1 MEVID
6 IGLGDF
12 DPTPISLN
20 LREDTPSVAFE
31 PKSVN
36 FGGGIEMFMNDEQR
50 SSGKQV
56 NVDFADLD
64 KLESQLNQ
72 LSSSNSQSYAN
83 ESLFGETT
91 KSISS
96 MASNLF
102 GFGGSS
108 SESAKQSSTSNGY
121 EQSDSKLGQSTT
133 SSLGNTKTWDG
144 FTKVGDIPPSNGFSR
159 ASSTNNMSDREK
171 RRKKREMIKKL
182 EEWYET
188 GQLKQRP
195 SSFTMDSPYEEVE
208 DEYEGALEDKRRKD
222 SVKLQGWWFITLVN
236 SLEYANAAFDPFGV
250 NLDGWGEKVSE
261 DLPEYEEIFSE
272 LHDKYKGGKLAPEV
286 SLLMRL
292 GFSAAVVGFS
302 NKALSSAA
310 PAFGDVIRQSPELMR
325 TFNDATVKALSQ
337 QSPGFAFASNLM
349 KPPQDDVNTSFG
361 PPPKPIETKSQPPPV
376 RPGAMQFTQEPGR
389 NYAAT
394 SNPSNRPD
402 IALGRGAMFKEGG
415 VDVGNGYSE
424 VKNTVQ
430 SSPLKR
436 PEMRGPQNDVDD
448 ILSGLKLKTIN
459 IHEQPTTSSSNAN
472 TSTSAIQGV
481 RVEDE
486 SVVSISSLRD
496 MANMSVPKKT
506 NRRKN
511 GSEKNTIS
519 LGDI

>member
-1 MEVID
+1 MEIID
-6 IGLGDF
+6 IGLGDL
-12 DPTPISLN
+12 DPTPITLN
-20 LREDTPSVAFE
+20 LRDEVLENE

-36 FGGGIEMFMNDEQR
+36 FGGGMEMFMNDEQR
-50 SSGKQV
+50 SNGKQV
-56 NVDFADLD
+56 SVDFSDLD

-72 LSSSNSQSYAN
+72 LSSSAPSADKSGG
-83 ESLFGETT
+83 SLFGETT
-91 KSISS
+91 KSLSG
-96 MASNLF
+96 LF
-102 GFGGSS
+102 GFGKSNGDA
-108 SESAKQSSTSNGY
+108 SAKSTDGY
-121 EQSDSKLGQSTT
+121 EKSDSKLGQSTT

-144 FTKVGDIPPSNGFSR
+144 FTKVGDIPPSNGYSKP
-159 ASSTNNMSDREK
+159 STTNNMSDREK

-182 EEWYET
+182 EEWYES
-188 GQLKQRP
+188 GQIKQRP

-208 DEYEGALEDKRRKD
+208 DEYEGALEDKRKKD

-250 NLDGWGEKVSE
+250 SLDGWGEKVSE

-310 PAFGDVIRQSPELMR
+310 PGFGDVIRQSPELMR
-325 TFNDATVKALSQ
+325 TFNDATVKAISQ

-349 KPPQDDVNTSFG
+349 NPSPDNVNQSFG
-361 PPPKPIETKSQPPPV
+361 PPPKPVDPKSQPPPV
-376 RPGAMQFTQEPGR
+376 RPGAMQFTQDPVR

-394 SNPSNRPD
+394 ANPMNRPD
-402 IALGRGAMFKEGG
+402 IALGRGAMPGAGASAMFRENG

-424 VKNTVQ
+424 IQN
-430 SSPLKR
+430 KR
-436 PEMRGPQNDVDD
+436 PEMKGPQNDVDD

-459 IHEQPTTSSSNAN
+459 IHEQTNASNA
-472 TSTSAIQGV
+472 GV

-486 SVVSISSLRD
+486 SMVSISSLKD
-496 MANMSVPKKT
+496 MANMGVPKRT

-511 GSEKNTIS
+511 NSEKNTIS

>member
-6 IGLGDF
+6 IGLGDL
-12 DPTPISLN
+12 DPVPITLN
-20 LREDTPSVAFE
+20 LRDESFE

-36 FGGGIEMFMNDEQR
+36 FGGGIEMFMNENQR

-64 KLESQLNQ
+64 KLESQLNN
-72 LSSSNSQSYAN
+72 LTTGTTGTTGTDSF
-83 ESLFGETT
+83 FGDTT
-91 KSISS
+91 KSISG
-96 MASNLF
+96 MASSLF
-102 GFGGSS
+102 GFGSS
-108 SESAKQSSTSNGY
+108 SEPAKQPAGY
-121 EQSDSKLGQSTT
+121 EPNDSKLGQSTT

-144 FTKVGDIPPSNGFSR
+144 FTKVGDIPPSNGFAR

-171 RRKKREMIKKL
+171 RRKKRDMIKKL
-182 EEWYET
+182 EEWYEA

-208 DEYEGALEDKRRKD
+208 DEYEGALEDKRKKD

-250 NLDGWGEKVSE
+250 SLDGWGEKVSE

-286 SLLMRL
+286 SLIMRL

-349 KPPQDDVNTSFG
+349 KPSQDDVSTSFG

-376 RPGAMQFTQEPGR
+376 RPGAMQFTQEPVR
-389 NYAAT
+389 
-394 SNPSNRPD
+394 NPSNRPD
-402 IALGRGAMFKEGG
+402 IALGRGTMFKESG
-415 VDVGNGYSE
+415 VEIGNGYSDIR
-424 VKNTVQ
+424 NTVQ
-430 SSPLKR
+430 SSAPKR
-436 PEMRGPQNDVDD
+436 QEMRGPQNDVDD
-448 ILSGLKLKTIN
+448 ILSGLKIKTLN
-459 IHEQPTTSSSNAN
+459 VHEQP
-472 TSTSAIQGV
+472 STPHTGI

-486 SVVSISSLRD
+486 SMVSISSLRD
-496 MANMSVPKKT
+496 MANMGVPKKT
-506 NRRKN
+506 SSRGKN
-511 GSEKNTIS
+511 TSEKNTIS

>member
-6 IGLGDF
+6 IGLGDL
-12 DPTPISLN
+12 DPTPITLKLN
-20 LREDTPSVAFE
+20 DDDNFE

-36 FGGGIEMFMNDEQR
+36 FGGGIEMFMNDDQR

-56 NVDFADLD
+56 NVDFSDLD
-64 KLESQLNQ
+64 KLENQLNQ
-72 LSSSNSQSYAN
+72 LSSSQSGGGS
-83 ESLFGETT
+83 SLFGDTT
-91 KSISS
+91 KSISG
-96 MASNLF
+96 MASSLF
-102 GFGGSS
+102 GLGGSS
-108 SESAKQSSTSNGY
+108 SASASASSPSDGY
-121 EQSDSKLGQSTT
+121 EKTDSKLGQSTT

-144 FTKVGDIPPSNGFSR
+144 FTKVSDIPPSSGFSKP
-159 ASSTNNMSDREK
+159 STTNNMSDREK

-182 EEWYET
+182 QEWYEA
-188 GQLKQRP
+188 GQLKQQP
-195 SSFTMDSPYEEVE
+195 SHFTMESPYEEVE
-208 DEYEGALEDKRRKD
+208 DEYEGALEDKRKKD

-236 SLEYANAAFDPFGV
+236 SLEYANAAFDPFGIS
-250 NLDGWGEKVSE
+250 LDGWGEKVTE

-349 KPPQDDVNTSFG
+349 NPSPDDVNKSFG
-361 PPPKPIETKSQPPPV
+361 PPPKPIETKNQPPPV

-389 NYAAT
+389 NPPA
-394 SNPSNRPD
+394 NRPD
-402 IALGRGAMFKEGG
+402 IAMGRGAMFRESGI
-415 VDVGNGYSE
+415 DVGNGYSDVRE
-424 VKNTVQ
+424 AT
-430 SSPLKR
+430 KR
-436 PEMRGPQNDVDD
+436 PEMRGPQSDVDD
-448 ILSGLKLKTIN
+448 ILSGLKMKTVN
-459 IHEQPTTSSSNAN
+459 MHEQTHN
-472 TSTSAIQGV
+472 V

-486 SVVSISSLRD
+486 SMVSISSLRD
-496 MANMSVPKKT
+496 MTNMNVPRKS

-511 GSEKNTIS
+511 TSEKNSIS

>member
-6 IGLGDF
+6 IGLGDL
-12 DPTPISLN
+12 DPTPITLN
-20 LREDTPSVAFE
+20 LKTDNPFE

-36 FGGGIEMFMNDEQR
+36 FGGGIEMFMNDDQR

-56 NVDFADLD
+56 NVDFSDLD
-64 KLESQLNQ
+64 KLESQLNK
-72 LSSSNSQSYAN
+72 LSTPAP
-83 ESLFGETT
+83 ESESIFGETT
-91 KSISS
+91 KSISGI
-96 MASNLF
+96 ASNLF
-102 GFGGSS
+102 GFGSS
-108 SESAKQSSTSNGY
+108 KSGEDAAKNLGASNGY
-121 EQSDSKLGQSTT
+121 EQTDSKLGQSTT

-144 FTKVGDIPPSNGFSR
+144 FTKVGDIPPSEGFSR
-159 ASSTNNMSDREK
+159 PSTTNNMSDREK

-182 EEWYET
+182 EEWYEA

-208 DEYEGALEDKRRKD
+208 DEYEGALEDKRKKD

-250 NLDGWGEKVSE
+250 SLDGWGEKVSE

-337 QSPGFAFASNLM
+337 NSPGFAFASNLM
-349 KPPQDDVNTSFG
+349 KPSPDDVNQSFG

-394 SNPSNRPD
+394 ANPNNRPD
-402 IALGRGAMFKEGG
+402 IALGRGAMFREGG
-415 VDVGNGYSE
+415 VDVGNGYSDLQPQ
-424 VKNTVQ
+424 T
-430 SSPLKR
+430 PKR

-448 ILSGLKLKTIN
+448 ILSGLKMKTIN
-459 IHEQPTTSSSNAN
+459 IHEQQASNSN
-472 TSTSAIQGV
+472 GV

-486 SVVSISSLRD
+486 SMVSISSLRD
-496 MANMSVPKKT
+496 MANMGVPKKT

>member
-1 MEVID
+1 MEIID
-6 IGLGDF
+6 IGLGDL
-12 DPTPISLN
+12 DPTPITLN
-20 LREDTPSVAFE
+20 LRDDFE

-36 FGGGIEMFMNDEQR
+36 FGGGIEMFMNDDQR
-50 SSGKQV
+50 SNGKQV
-56 NVDFADLD
+56 NVDFSDLD

-72 LSSSNSQSYAN
+72 LSSSASATSSD
-83 ESLFGETT
+83 SLFGETT
-91 KSISS
+91 KSISG
-96 MASNLF
+96 MASSFF

-108 SESAKQSSTSNGY
+108 EPSATPSNSGY
-121 EQSDSKLGQSTT
+121 EKNDSKLGQSTT

-144 FTKVGDIPPSNGFSR
+144 FTKVGDIPPSNGYSR
-159 ASSTNNMSDREK
+159 PSSTNNLSDREK

-182 EEWYET
+182 EEWYES

-195 SSFTMDSPYEEVE
+195 SSFTLDSAYEEVE
-208 DEYEGALEDKRRKD
+208 DEYEGALEDKRKKD

-250 NLDGWGEKVSE
+250 SLDGWGEKVSE

-272 LHDKYKGGKLAPEV
+272 LHDKYKGGKMAPEV
-286 SLLMRL
+286 SLIMRL

-349 KPPQDDVNTSFG
+349 KPSQDDVNQSFG

-376 RPGAMQFTQEPGR
+376 RPGTMQFSQEPGR

-394 SNPSNRPD
+394 ANPNNRPD
-402 IALGRGAMFKEGG
+402 IALGRGAMPGAGAMFKESG
-415 VDVGNGYSE
+415 VDIGNGYADLRNQAPS
-424 VKNTVQ
+424 
-430 SSPLKR
+430 R

-448 ILSGLKLKTIN
+448 ILSGLKMKTIN
-459 IHEQPTTSSSNAN
+459 IHEQSNASSNAVN
-472 TSTSAIQGV
+472 GV

-496 MANMSVPKKT
+496 MANMGVPKKT

>member
-12 DPTPISLN
+12 DPTPITLN
-20 LREDTPSVAFE
+20 LQDEFE

-36 FGGGIEMFMNDEQR
+36 FGGGIEMFMNDNQR
-50 SSGKQV
+50 SNGKQV
-56 NVDFADLD
+56 NVDFSDLD

-72 LSSSNSQSYAN
+72 LSSSAPAASSSD
-83 ESLFGETT
+83 SLFGETT
-91 KSISS
+91 KSISG
-96 MASNLF
+96 MASSLF
-102 GFGGSS
+102 GFGS
-108 SESAKQSSTSNGY
+108 SESAATPSNTGY
-121 EQSDSKLGQSTT
+121 EHNDSKLGQSTT

-144 FTKVGDIPPSNGFSR
+144 FTKVGDIPPSNGYSR
-159 ASSTNNMSDREK
+159 PSTTNNMSDREK

-182 EEWYET
+182 DEWYES

-195 SSFTMDSPYEEVE
+195 SSFTLDSPYEEVE
-208 DEYEGALEDKRRKD
+208 DEYEGALEDKRKKD

-250 NLDGWGEKVSE
+250 SLDGWGEKVSE

-272 LHDKYKGGKLAPEV
+272 LHDKYKGGKMAPEV
-286 SLLMRL
+286 SLIMRL

-349 KPPQDDVNTSFG
+349 KPSQDDVNQSFG

-394 SNPSNRPD
+394 ANPNNRPD
-402 IALGRGAMFKEGG
+402 IALGRGASISSGLGSNAASVSAMFKENG
-415 VDVGNGYSE
+415 VDIGNGYSE
-424 VKNTVQ
+424 VQQQNI
-430 SSPLKR
+430 PKR

-448 ILSGLKLKTIN
+448 ILSGLKMKTIN
-459 IHEQPTTSSSNAN
+459 IHEQPSSAN
-472 TSTSAIQGV
+472 HSGV

-486 SVVSISSLRD
+486 SMVSISSLRD
-496 MANMSVPKKT
+496 MANMGVPRKT
-506 NRRKN
+506 GRRKN
-511 GSEKNTIS
+511 TSDKNTIS

>member
-6 IGLGDF
+6 IGLGDLEA
-12 DPTPISLN
+12 TPITLN
-20 LREDTPSVAFE
+20 LNDDDTFE

-50 SSGKQV
+50 SSAKQV
-56 NVDFADLD
+56 NVDFSDLD
-64 KLESQLNQ
+64 KLENQLNQ
-72 LSSSNSQSYAN
+72 LSSSSSNASQSGSN
-83 ESLFGETT
+83 SLFGETT
-91 KSISS
+91 KSIGGLASS
-96 MASNLF
+96 LF
-102 GFGGSS
+102 GLGSS
-108 SESAKQSSTSNGY
+108 SSAKSAMASDGY
-121 EQSDSKLGQSTT
+121 EKTDSKLGQSTT

-144 FTKVGDIPPSNGFSR
+144 FTKVSDIPPSDGFSKP
-159 ASSTNNMSDREK
+159 STTNNMSDREK

-182 EEWYET
+182 QEWYEA
-188 GQLKQRP
+188 GQLKQQP
-195 SSFTMDSPYEEVE
+195 SHFTMDSPYEEVE
-208 DEYEGALEDKRRKD
+208 DEYEGALEDKRKKD

-236 SLEYANAAFDPFGV
+236 SLEYANAAFDPFGIS
-250 NLDGWGEKVSE
+250 LDGWGEKVSE

-349 KPPQDDVNTSFG
+349 KPSPDDVSTSFG
-361 PPPKPIETKSQPPPV
+361 PPPKPIETKNHPPPV

-389 NYAAT
+389 N
-394 SNPSNRPD
+394 PPMNRPD
-402 IALGRGAMFKEGG
+402 IAMGRGAMFRESG
-415 VDVGNGYSE
+415 VDLGNGYSE
-424 VKNTVQ
+424 VRENSGV
-430 SSPLKR
+430 PKR
-436 PEMRGPQNDVDD
+436 PEMRGPQSDVDD
-448 ILSGLKLKTIN
+448 ILSGLKIKTAN
-459 IHEQPTTSSSNAN
+459 IHEQPHNATN
-472 TSTSAIQGV
+472 I

-486 SVVSISSLRD
+486 SMVSISSLRD
-496 MANMSVPKKT
+496 MSNMNVPRKS

-511 GSEKNTIS
+511 GSEKNSIS

>member
-1 MEVID
+1 MEIID
-6 IGLGDF
+6 IGLGDL
-12 DPTPISLN
+12 DPTPIKLSLRDDDN
-20 LREDTPSVAFE
+20 DVSFE

-56 NVDFADLD
+56 NVDFSDLD
-64 KLESQLNQ
+64 KLESQLNN
-72 LSSSNSQSYAN
+72 LSSTNKPASD
-83 ESLFGETT
+83 SLFGETT
-91 KSISS
+91 KSISG

-102 GFGGSS
+102 GFGSS
-108 SESAKQSSTSNGY
+108 SDQPKSSASASSGY
-121 EQSDSKLGQSTT
+121 EPTDSKLGQSTT

-144 FTKVGDIPPSNGFSR
+144 FTKVGDIPPNNATSR
-159 ASSTNNMSDREK
+159 NSSTNNMSDREK

-182 EEWYET
+182 EEWYES

-195 SSFTMDSPYEEVE
+195 SSFTMDSPYEEIE
-208 DEYEGALEDKRRKD
+208 DEYEGALEDKRKKD

-250 NLDGWGEKVSE
+250 SLDGWGEKVSE

-349 KPPQDDVNTSFG
+349 KPAQDDVSTSFG
-361 PPPKPIETKSQPPPV
+361 PPPKPIETKTQPPPV

-389 NYAAT
+389 NYAN
-394 SNPSNRPD
+394 SMNRPD
-402 IALGRGAMFKEGG
+402 IAMGRGAMFREGG

-424 VKNTVQ
+424 VKNT
-430 SSPLKR
+430 PPRR

-448 ILSGLKLKTIN
+448 ILSGLKMKTIN
-459 IHEQPTTSSSNAN
+459 IHEQSQP
-472 TSTSAIQGV
+472 SAGGV

-486 SVVSISSLRD
+486 SMVSISSLRD
-496 MANMSVPKKT
+496 MANMGVPKKT

-511 GSEKNTIS
+511 NSEKNTIS

>member
-12 DPTPISLN
+12 DSTPITLN
-20 LREDTPSVAFE
+20 LRGDDDHSSFE

-36 FGGGIEMFMNDEQR
+36 FGGGMEMFMNEEQR
-50 SSGKQV
+50 SSGRQV
-56 NVDFADLD
+56 NVDFSDLD
-64 KLESQLNQ
+64 KLESQLNN
-72 LSSSNSQSYAN
+72 LSSGPTSAAAQSG
-83 ESLFGETT
+83 SFFDETT
-91 KSISS
+91 KSISGL
-96 MASNLF
+96 ASNIF
-102 GFGGSS
+102 GFGSS
-108 SESAKQSSTSNGY
+108 KSGEEAARNLGASDGY
-121 EQSDSKLGQSTT
+121 EKNDSKLGQSTT
-133 SSLGNTKTWDG
+133 SGLGNTKTWDG
-144 FTKVGDIPPSNGFSR
+144 FTKVGDIPPNNGSSR
-159 ASSTNNMSDREK
+159 PSTTNNMSDREK

-182 EEWYET
+182 EEWYEA

-195 SSFTMDSPYEEVE
+195 SSFTIDSPYDEVE
-208 DEYEGALEDKRRKD
+208 DEYEGALEDKRKKD

-250 NLDGWGEKVSE
+250 SLDGWGEKVSE

-349 KPPQDDVNTSFG
+349 KPSPDDVSTSFG

-389 NYAAT
+389 NYASTA
-394 SNPSNRPD
+394 NPSNRPD
-402 IALGRGAMFKEGG
+402 IALGRGVNASANAMFRENG
-415 VDVGNGYSE
+415 VDIGNGYSE
-424 VKNTVQ
+424 VKNTAQ
-430 SSPLKR
+430 QKR

-448 ILSGLKLKTIN
+448 ILSGLKMKTIN
-459 IHEQPTTSSSNAN
+459 IHEQSNAN
-472 TSTSAIQGV
+472 TNGNNGGV

-486 SVVSISSLRD
+486 SMVSISSLRD
-496 MANMSVPKKT
+496 MSNMNVPKKA

-511 GSEKNTIS
+511 NSDKNTIS

>member
-1 MEVID
+1 MEIID
-6 IGLGDF
+6 IGLGDL
-12 DPTPISLN
+12 DPTPITLN
-20 LREDTPSVAFE
+20 LREGFE

-36 FGGGIEMFMNDEQR
+36 YGGGMEMFMNDTQR
-50 SSGKQV
+50 SNGKQV
-56 NVDFADLD
+56 NVDFSDLD

-72 LSSSNSQSYAN
+72 LSAPASSSD
-83 ESLFGETT
+83 SLFGETT
-91 KSISS
+91 KSISG
-96 MASNLF
+96 MASSIF
-102 GFGGSS
+102 GFG
-108 SESAKQSSTSNGY
+108 SEPASKPSNPNGY
-121 EQSDSKLGQSTT
+121 EPNDSKLGQSTT

-144 FTKVGDIPPSNGFSR
+144 FTKVGDIPPSNGYAR
-159 ASSTNNMSDREK
+159 SSTTNNMSDRDK

-182 EEWYET
+182 DEWYAS

-195 SSFTMDSPYEEVE
+195 SSFTLDSPYEEVE
-208 DEYEGALEDKRRKD
+208 DEYEGALDDKRKKD

-236 SLEYANAAFDPFGV
+236 SLEYANSAFDPFGV
-250 NLDGWGEKVSE
+250 SLDGWGEKVSE

-272 LHDKYKGGKLAPEV
+272 LHDKYKGGKMAPEV
-286 SLLMRL
+286 SLIMRL

-349 KPPQDDVNTSFG
+349 KPSQDDVSTSFG
-361 PPPKPIETKSQPPPV
+361 PPPKPIETKSQPQPV

-389 NYAAT
+389 NYSAT
-394 SNPSNRPD
+394 ATPMNRPD
-402 IALGRGAMFKEGG
+402 IALGRGTNAASVSAMFKESG
-415 VDVGNGYSE
+415 VDVGNGYSDLR
-424 VKNTVQ
+424 NQ
-430 SSPLKR
+430 AHSSTPR

-448 ILSGLKLKTIN
+448 ILAGLKMKTIN
-459 IHEQPTTSSSNAN
+459 IHEQPTK
-472 TSTSAIQGV
+472 
-481 RVEDE
+481 VEDD

-496 MANMSVPKKT
+496 MANMNVPKRT

>member
-12 DPTPISLN
+12 DPTPIKLN
-20 LREDTPSVAFE
+20 LRDNEPVSFE

-50 SSGKQV
+50 GSGKQV
-56 NVDFADLD
+56 NVDFSDLD
-64 KLESQLNQ
+64 KLESQLNK
-72 LSSSNSQSYAN
+72 LSNPAASQS

-91 KSISS
+91 KSISG
-96 MASNLF
+96 MANLF
-102 GFGGSS
+102 GFGSNTS
-108 SESAKQSSTSNGY
+108 VEPESQNQGY
-121 EQSDSKLGQSTT
+121 DKTDSKLGQSTT

-144 FTKVGDIPPSNGFSR
+144 FTKVGDIPPTNGSSR
-159 ASSTNNMSDREK
+159 QSSTNNMSEREK
-171 RRKKREMIKKL
+171 RRKQRDMIKKL
-182 EEWYET
+182 EEWYES

-195 SSFTMDSPYEEVE
+195 SSFTMDSPYDEVE
-208 DEYEGALEDKRRKD
+208 DEYEGALEDKRKKD

-236 SLEYANAAFDPFGV
+236 SLEYANSAFDPFGIS
-250 NLDGWGEKVSE
+250 LDGWGEKVSE

-349 KPPQDDVNTSFG
+349 KPSQDDVSTSFG

-389 NYAAT
+389 NFAANA
-394 SNPSNRPD
+394 NPSNRPD
-402 IALGRGAMFKEGG
+402 IALGRGAIFR
-415 VDVGNGYSE
+415 DNSSDIGNGYSE
-424 VKNTVQ
+424 VKN
-430 SSPLKR
+430 SAPNR

-448 ILSGLKLKTIN
+448 ILSGLKIKNIN
-459 IHEQPTTSSSNAN
+459 IHESPAYQQPQSNN
-472 TSTSAIQGV
+472 TGV
-481 RVEDE
+481 RIEDE
-486 SVVSISSLRD
+486 SMVSISSLRD
-496 MANMSVPKKT
+496 MGNMGVPKKS

-511 GSEKNTIS
+511 GSDKNTIS

>member
-6 IGLGDF
+6 IGLGDL
-12 DPTPISLN
+12 DPTPITLN
-20 LREDTPSVAFE
+20 LRDEFE

-36 FGGGIEMFMNDEQR
+36 FGGGIEMFMNDDQR
-50 SSGKQV
+50 SNGKQV
-56 NVDFADLD
+56 NVDFSDLD
-64 KLESQLNQ
+64 KLESQLNK
-72 LSSSNSQSYAN
+72 LSSTPVAQS
-83 ESLFGETT
+83 SDSIFGETT
-91 KSISS
+91 KSISG
-96 MASNLF
+96 MASSIF
-102 GFGGSS
+102 GFGSS
-108 SESAKQSSTSNGY
+108 SEPSTKQSNIGY
-121 EQSDSKLGQSTT
+121 EQTDSKLGQSTT

-144 FTKVGDIPPSNGFSR
+144 FTKVGDVPPSNGYSR
-159 ASSTNNMSDREK
+159 PLTTNNMSDREK
-171 RRKKREMIKKL
+171 RKKKREMIKKL
-182 EEWYET
+182 EEWYES

-195 SSFTMDSPYEEVE
+195 SSFNMDSPYEEVE
-208 DEYEGALEDKRRKD
+208 DEYEGALEDKRKKD

-250 NLDGWGEKVSE
+250 SLDGWGEKVSE

-272 LHDKYKGGKLAPEV
+272 LHDKYKGGKMAPEV
-286 SLLMRL
+286 SLIMRL

-349 KPPQDDVNTSFG
+349 KPSQDDVNQSFG

-376 RPGAMQFTQEPGR
+376 RPGAMQFSQEPGR

-394 SNPSNRPD
+394 ANPNNRPD
-402 IALGRGAMFKEGG
+402 IALGRGVIPGAGAMFKESG
-415 VDVGNGYSE
+415 VDIGNGYSDLI
-424 VKNTVQ
+424 NQ
-430 SSPLKR
+430 APSR

-448 ILSGLKLKTIN
+448 ILSGLKMKTIN
-459 IHEQPTTSSSNAN
+459 IHEQSNTSSN
-472 TSTSAIQGV
+472 TINGV
-481 RVEDE
+481 RVDDE

-496 MANMSVPKKT
+496 MANMGVPKKT

>member
-6 IGLGDF
+6 IGLGDL
-12 DPTPISLN
+12 DPTPITLN
-20 LREDTPSVAFE
+20 FRDDNTDNSFE

-36 FGGGIEMFMNDEQR
+36 FGGGMEMFMNDDQR
-50 SSGKQV
+50 KSGKQV
-56 NVDFADLD
+56 NVDFSDLD
-64 KLESQLNQ
+64 KLENQLNN
-72 LSSSNSQSYAN
+72 LSSTATSSN
-83 ESLFGETT
+83 SLFGETT
-91 KSISS
+91 KSISGL
-96 MASNLF
+96 ASNLF
-102 GFGGSS
+102 GFGNTKSG
-108 SESAKQSSTSNGY
+108 EDAAKNLGANDGY
-121 EQSDSKLGQSTT
+121 EKTDSKLGQSTT
-133 SSLGNTKTWDG
+133 SGLGNTKTWDG
-144 FTKVGDIPPSNGFSR
+144 FTKVGDIPPNNGFSR
-159 ASSTNNMSDREK
+159 SSTTNNMSDREK
-171 RRKKREMIKKL
+171 RRKKRDMIKKL
-182 EEWYET
+182 EEWYEA

-195 SSFTMDSPYEEVE
+195 SNFTMDSPYDEVE
-208 DEYEGALEDKRRKD
+208 DEYEGALEDKRKKD

-250 NLDGWGEKVSE
+250 SLDGWGEKVSE

-349 KPPQDDVNTSFG
+349 KPSQDDVSTSFG

-389 NYAAT
+389 RGADNAPPT
-394 SNPSNRPD
+394 NRPD

-415 VDVGNGYSE
+415 VDVGSGYSE
-424 VKNTVQ
+424 LRTNNAQ
-430 SSPLKR
+430 KR
-436 PEMRGPQNDVDD
+436 PEMKGPQNDVDD
-448 ILSGLKLKTIN
+448 ILSGLKMKTIN
-459 IHEQPTTSSSNAN
+459 IHEQSNASN
-472 TSTSAIQGV
+472 NGGV

-486 SVVSISSLRD
+486 STVSISSLRD
-496 MANMSVPKKT
+496 MANMGVPKKI

-511 GSEKNTIS
+511 TSEKNTIS